1 MARRRRS
8 EEATAL
14 ERPQAEGEARAR
26 KQLEGL
32 TDEEIFD
39 PSRRWYIIHTY
50 SGYEEKVKA
59 NLENRIRSLDAGD
72 LIFHVLVPEV
82 DEIEIREGQRRTVQR
97 KLFPGYI
104 LVQTIDLNSASTP
117 EERERAERAWFVI
130 RNTPGVTGF
139 VGSGTQPVPLD
150 EKELRNIIRQ
160 MRSEEP
166 RVKVSFQVGQSVRI
180 IDGPFQDFIGTV
192 EEINLEKG
200 KVRVLVSF
208 FGRDTPVELD
218 FMQVERL

>member
-8 EEATAL
+8 EEAAV
-14 ERPQAEGEARAR
+14 ERAEGEARAR
-26 KQLEGL
+26 RQLEGL
-32 TDEEIFD
+32 PDEEVFH
-39 PSRRWYIIHTY
+39 PQRRWYIIHTY

-72 LIFHVLVPEV
+72 LIYHVLVPEV

-104 LVQTIDLNSASTP
+104 LVQTIDLNNAASP
-117 EERERAERAWFVI
+117 EQREQAERAWFVI

-139 VGSGTQPVPLD
+139 VGSGSQPVPLD
-150 EKELRNIIRQ
+150 EQELRNIIRQ

-192 EEINLEKG
+192 AEINLEKG

>member
-1 MARRRRS
+1 MARRKRT
-8 EEATAL
+8 EETVSVD
-14 ERPQAEGEARAR
+14 RPQTEGEARAH

-32 TDEEIFD
+32 TDEEIFH
-39 PSRRWYIIHTY
+39 PQRKWYIVHTY
-50 SGYEEKVKA
+50 SGYEDKVRT
-59 NLENRIRSLDAGD
+59 NLINRIHSLDAGD

-104 LVQTIDLNSASTP
+104 LVQAIDLNNTANP
-117 EERERAERAWFVI
+117 EDKERAEKAWFVI

>member
-8 EEATAL
+8 EEATAP

-104 LVQTIDLNSASTP
+104 IVQTIDLNNASTP

-150 EKELRNIIRQ
+150 EKELRNIVRQ

>member
-8 EEATAL
+8 EEATAAV
-14 ERPQAEGEARAR
+14 ERPEGEARAR
-26 KQLEGL
+26 RQLEGL
-32 TDEEIFD
+32 SDEEIFAPD
-39 PSRRWYIIHTY
+39 RRWYIIHTY

-104 LVQTIDLNSASTP
+104 LVQSIDLNASATP